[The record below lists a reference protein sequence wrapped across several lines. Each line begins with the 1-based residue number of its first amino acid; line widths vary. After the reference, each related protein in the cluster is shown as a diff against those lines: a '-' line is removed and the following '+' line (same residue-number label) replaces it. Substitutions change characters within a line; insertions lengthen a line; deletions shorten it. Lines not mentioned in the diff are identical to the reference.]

1 MFTYVLMLCVIA
13 KANHC
18 SISVVSTSRIACVC
32 AAGHLLTTD
41 ALWMLRLMAQCS
53 SLQWDG
59 SSLNI
64 GPSDEKTSDACLLK
78 EQWPA
83 QCSRNRIGN
92 YRILIYLLAEL
103 CMYTAGNWVVEVLC
117 TQPWTQAFRSGFCL
131 TVFGETPIFSKGA
144 RQNPE
149 WKAWAWGYYAP

>member
-1 MFTYVLMLCVIA
+1 MLCVIA

-18 SISVVSTSRIACVC
+18 SIRVVSTSRIACVC

-41 ALWMLRLMAQCS
+41 ALWMSRLLAHCS
-53 SLQWDG
+53 PLQWDG

-83 QCSRNRIGN
+83 QCSRSRIGN
-92 YRILIYLLAEL
+92 YWILFTYVLVYLLVEL
-103 CMYTAGNWVVEVLC
+103 CMYTAGNWVVEVL
-117 TQPWTQAFRSGFCL
+117 WTQAFCSGFCL
-131 TVFGETPIFSKGA
+131 TVFGEIPIFSKA
-144 RQNPE
+144 VRQNPE
-149 WKAWAWGYYAP
+149 WKAWTWGYYAP